1 MGRIGLSK
9 EEELVVMECNE
20 YSPNDDFD
28 PETSISSFSVL
39 SGLHAYPRTFMGS
52 LLSE

>member
-9 EEELVVMECNE
+9 EGELVVMECNE

-28 PETSISSFSVL
+28 PETSISSFSIL
-39 SGLHAYPRTFMGS
+39 GLHAYRTFMGS
-52 LLSE
+52 WVSK